1 MTNEFSKKIE
11 TIANAAIIVVAV
23 LLSGFLAQKYFF
35 SENSQP
41 KPTEIVKGTKISLPD
56 VNWLQN
62 RKTLLVVL
70 QKDCRFC
77 SESMPFYKKLV
88 GKSKEKGIQMVAVLP
103 DSREEGIQYLKENGV
118 EIQEFRQSKL
128 GEINVRGTPTLILT
142 DEKGEVLNSWIGKL
156 SFEKENE
163 VMDSL

>member
-1 MTNEFSKKIE
+1 MTHGFSTKIE

-23 LLSGFLAQKYFF
+23 LLSGFLIQKYFF

-41 KPTEIVKGTKISLPD
+41 KPAEIVKGTKISLPD
-56 VNWLQN
+56 VNWRQN

-77 SESMPFYKKLV
+77 SESMSFYKTLV
-88 GKSKEKGIQMVAVLP
+88 EKSKEKGIQLVAVLP
-103 DSREEGIQYLKENGV
+103 DSREEGFQYLKENGV
-118 EIQEFRQSKL
+118 EIREIRQSRL

-163 VMDSL
+163 VIDSL